1 MTSNSLHPGTVVTD
15 LFRNIPIPEYIRPFF
30 TQLTRVA
37 LMDPDDGA
45 KTQVYVATAPEI
57 ESVTGA
63 YFQPMAK
70 LAKPSALS
78 QNVTLQKELW
88 DYSEEAVKE
97 FSSPIEL
104 SN

>member
-1 MTSNSLHPGTVVTD
+1 MHPGSIVTD
-15 LFRNIPIPEYIRPFF
+15 LFRNIPIPDLIRPFL

-57 ESVTGA
+57 EGVTGA

-70 LAKPSALS
+70 LGKPSALS

-88 DYSEEAVKE
+88 EYSEQAVKE
-97 FSSPIEL
+97 FSSPIA
-104 SN
+104 

>member
-1 MTSNSLHPGTVVTD
+1 
-15 LFRNIPIPEYIRPFF
+15 
-30 TQLTRVA
+30 
-37 LMDPDDGA
+37 MDADDGA

-57 ESVTGA
+57 EGVTGA

-70 LAKPSALS
+70 LGKPSALS

-88 DYSEEAVKE
+88 EYSEQAVSA

-104 SN
+104 HEE